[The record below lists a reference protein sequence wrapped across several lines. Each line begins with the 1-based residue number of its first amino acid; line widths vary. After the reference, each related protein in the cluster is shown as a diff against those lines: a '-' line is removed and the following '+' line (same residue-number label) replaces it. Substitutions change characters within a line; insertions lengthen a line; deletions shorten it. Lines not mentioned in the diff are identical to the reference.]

1 MSRKKKLLLAA
12 AAILVIAAV
21 AVLIL
26 PSLLREK
33 GLTLSD
39 AETGRVFAR
48 FPLAEGERFSVT
60 FRHSVNKSD
69 VTEIYERRGREIW
82 LTGCVYYDFGAGVAE
97 VLEPSWTL
105 ETGGDGEMILG
116 NIEMRMDKLIYS
128 VGTVYDHI
136 LKTDG
141 ETVVLNEL
149 CGRNARVRF
158 SIG

>member
-1 MSRKKKLLLAA
+1 MAA

-21 AVLIL
+21 VLL
-26 PSLLREK
+26 VPQLLRQP
-33 GLTLSD
+33 GLVLSD
-39 AETGRVFAR
+39 QETGRVYAR
-48 FPLAEGERFSVT
+48 LPLAEGESFSVT

-97 VLEPSWTL
+97 VLDPGWQL
-105 ETGGDGEMILG
+105 EIGDNGEMILS
-116 NIEMRMDKLIYS
+116 NIEMRMDDLTYI

-136 LKTDG
+136 LAIGG
-141 ETVVLNEL
+141 ERIVLNEL
-149 CGRNARVRF
+149 CGRNAKVHF